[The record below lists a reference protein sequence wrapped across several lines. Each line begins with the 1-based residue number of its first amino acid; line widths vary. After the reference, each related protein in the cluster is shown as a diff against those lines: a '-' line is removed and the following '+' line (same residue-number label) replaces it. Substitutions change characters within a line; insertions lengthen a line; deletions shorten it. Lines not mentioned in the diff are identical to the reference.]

1 MNAARALVAARSLAG
16 MGYACFP
23 CRLNKMPAIPKADGG
38 NGFKDGTTDWDAIQ
52 AMWARHPG
60 ELVGVATG
68 AMSGVS
74 VLDIDRKHREAWQ
87 WWAQHRERLLPTR
100 VHRTRSG
107 GLHLL
112 YRDRE
117 GLRNSESL
125 ICRGIDVRGD
135 GGYII
140 WWPAAGFP
148 VLEDNGIRAW
158 PEWLMPLLQPAPAPV
173 ISQRALAVRDGDL
186 RPVLHRAGGV
196 LRTLANATEGDRN
209 KLLYWAACRVCDMYQ
224 TNELDRP
231 AAAQML
237 DLLREGAARI
247 GLGQREAERTI
258 ASAFQRGAA

>member
-1 MNAARALVAARSLAG
+1 MNRDAARALIAACTLGS
-16 MGYACFP
+16 MGFACFP
-23 CRLNKMPAIPKADGG
+23 CRGDKTPATPH
-38 NGFKDGTTDWDAIQ
+38 GFKQAVKEREAIEDL
-52 AMWARHPG
+52 WRRHPG

-68 AMSGVS
+68 EMSGVS
-74 VLDIDRKHREAWQ
+74 ALDIDKKHREAWQ
-87 WWAQHRERLLPTR
+87 WWAEHRDRLLPAR
-100 VHRTRSG
+100 VQRTRSG
-107 GLHLL
+107 GLHVL
-112 YRDRE
+112 YRHRA
-117 GLRNSESL
+117 GVANTASK
-125 ICRGIDVRGD
+125 IARGVDTRGT

-148 VLEDNGIRAW
+148 VLEDGGIHPW
-158 PEWLMPLLQPAPAPV
+158 PEWLMTLLQPAPAPA

-186 RPVLHRAGGV
+186 RPTLHRAGCV

-231 AAAQML
+231 AATQML
-237 DLLREGAARI
+237 ELLREGAARI